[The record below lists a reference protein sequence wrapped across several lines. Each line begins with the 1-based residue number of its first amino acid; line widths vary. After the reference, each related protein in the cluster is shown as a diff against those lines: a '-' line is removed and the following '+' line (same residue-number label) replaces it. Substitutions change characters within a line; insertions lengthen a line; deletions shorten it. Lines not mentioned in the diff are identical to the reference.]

1 MLSDMIGS
9 TLCKI
14 LLTNFFNEVQNLGD
28 VLNERLQSQAE
39 TRLRKLQ
46 QGHTDLIGAAV
57 SIEQPAKAE
66 TAFLYRARVVVYIR
80 PENLAATAQED
91 DPLAA
96 LKRAL
101 SQVELLL
108 EPGNSWVVPKGAN
121 HTYKILEPFTA
132 VEATHPPAHVKQRDT
147 P

>member
-1 MLSDMIGS
+1 MLDF
-9 TLCKI
+9 TYE
-14 LLTNFFNEVQNLGD
+14 FFNEVQNLGD
-28 VLNERLQSQAE
+28 VLNERLQSEAE

-80 PENLAATAQED
+80 PENLAATAQEG

-101 SQVELLL
+101 SQVERQVR
-108 EPGNSWVVPKGAN
+108 E
-121 HTYKILEPFTA
+121 
-132 VEATHPPAHVKQRDT
+132 QRDRLRQRSRQ
-147 P
+147 PAPVMPSAIDEQA

>member
-1 MLSDMIGS
+1 MLDF
-9 TLCKI
+9 TYE
-14 LLTNFFNEVQNLGD
+14 FFNEVQNLGD
-28 VLNERLQSQAE
+28 VLNERLQSEAE

-80 PENLAATAQED
+80 PVNLAATAQEG

-101 SQVELLL
+101 SQVERQVR
-108 EPGNSWVVPKGAN
+108 E
-121 HTYKILEPFTA
+121 
-132 VEATHPPAHVKQRDT
+132 QRDRLRQRSRQ
-147 P
+147 PAPVMPSAIDEQA

>member
-1 MLSDMIGS
+1 MQDF
-9 TLCKI
+9 TYE
-14 LLTNFFNEVQNLGD
+14 FFNEVQNLGD
-28 VLNERLQSQAE
+28 VLNERLQTEAE

-80 PENLAATAQED
+80 PENLAATAQEG

-101 SQVELLL
+101 SQVERQVR
-108 EPGNSWVVPKGAN
+108 E
-121 HTYKILEPFTA
+121 
-132 VEATHPPAHVKQRDT
+132 QRDRLRQRSRQPVPLGVT
-147 P
+147 NTEEE

>member
-1 MLSDMIGS
+1 MQDF
-9 TLCKI
+9 TYE
-14 LLTNFFNEVQNLGD
+14 FFNEVQNLGD
-28 VLNERLQSQAE
+28 VLNERLQTEAE

-80 PENLAATAQED
+80 PENLAATAQEG

-101 SQVELLL
+101 SGVERQVREQRDRLRQRSRKPAPVMPAAMDEPAL
-108 EPGNSWVVPKGAN
+108 EPENEV
-121 HTYKILEPFTA
+121 T
-132 VEATHPPAHVKQRDT
+132 R
-147 P
+147 

>member
-1 MLSDMIGS
+1 MQDF
-9 TLCKI
+9 TYE
-14 LLTNFFNEVQNLGD
+14 FFTEVQNLGD
-28 VLNERLQSQAE
+28 ALHERLQTEAE

-80 PENLAATAQED
+80 PENLAATAQES
-91 DPLAA
+91 DPLVA

-101 SQVELLL
+101 SQVERQVREQRERLRQRSRQ
-108 EPGNSWVVPKGAN
+108 PAPVG
-121 HTYKILEPFTA
+121 FTDPEEE
-132 VEATHPPAHVKQRDT
+132 EAPR
-147 P
+147 